1 MMDLTNKYQELSVTD
16 SKEVNGGVIPLGV
29 WLVGSFM
36 VGYVIEGTHWKR
48 K

>member
-1 MMDLTNKYQELSVTD
+1 MDLTTKYHELSDTD
-16 SKEVNGGVIPLGV
+16 SKEITGGVIPLGV

-36 VGYVIEGTHWKR
+36 VGYVIEGTNWKP